1 MSLKHKMESGY
12 LIIDGAMGT
21 YLQKNGLKLG
31 ELPEI
36 LNFTRPE
43 LIEDIHV
50 KYLEAGANIISTN
63 TFGANRTKLKNS
75 GKTVTEVVT
84 QAVSLANR
92 AIDTFHNK
100 HHSYRESRQSVN
112 HKYVALDLGPIG
124 QLLEPMGTLSFNEA
138 YEIYKEQIV
147 AGVEAG
153 CDLFIIET
161 QTDLLE
167 LKCAILACKEH
178 SDLPIIATMS
188 FEQTGRT
195 FTGTDV
201 ESMVTLLE
209 ALEVDAL
216 GFNCSFGPAEM
227 IPLIERALTLTHK
240 PIVVQPNAGLPK
252 QIDEITVYDT
262 SANVYAGVM
271 KVIVAK
277 GVTIIGGCCGTDD
290 AYIATLTDIVA
301 NAPEI
306 IKREQ
311 KAFTKV
317 SSFAKTVTFGD
328 KPVVIGERLN
338 PTGKKRLKE
347 ALRNGE
353 TDYILREAI
362 SQVEQG
368 ASILDL
374 NIGLPELDE
383 AKLMPEFIKEI
394 QAILDIPIQI
404 DSSSVECI
412 ETAARCYNGKPLIN
426 SVSGKEDSL
435 NAILPIVKKYG
446 ACVLG
451 LTLDDE
457 GIPSKAEDRYA
468 IAEKIVHRAEALG
481 IPRENVLIDCLALTA
496 SAQQEDVIE
505 TLKAIKLVKSKLGV
519 KTVLGVSNVS
529 FGLPKR
535 ELINKTFLTMA
546 LYSGLDAPIL
556 NPGNEEMMAAIDA
569 YNVLVNNDV
578 RSEIYIEKHSKID
591 PSSTSSTSTA
601 NSKVNQLDLKQVI
614 LNGLKDLAVQNT
626 ELLLETLKP
635 MEIVDQIIIPTLNEV
650 GQSFESGKIFL
661 PQLIQS
667 AETVQQAF
675 ERLKLELKNEDG
687 PSLSKG
693 KIVLATVHH
702 DVHDIGK
709 NIVKVI
715 LQNYGYDVVDLG
727 KDVPPEVVLK
737 ACIEHNVKFVG
748 LSALMTST
756 VESMA
761 KTIKVLKAH
770 DSEIKVCVGGA
781 VLNPEYAEMIHAD
794 FYAKD
799 ARETAWIANTFFDV
813 KG

>member
-1 MSLKHKMESGY
+1 MSLKHKIETGY

-21 YLQKNGLKLG
+21 YLQKSGLKLG
-31 ELPEI
+31 ELPES
-36 LNFTRPE
+36 LNFTRAD
-43 LIEDIHV
+43 LIEEIHL

-63 TFGANRTKLKNS
+63 TFGANRIKLKDS
-75 GKTVTEVVT
+75 GKTVTEVVS
-84 QAVSLANR
+84 QAVSIANK
-92 AIDTFHNK
+92 AIDTFHIK
-100 HHSYRESRQSVN
+100 HHTYRESRQSVN

-138 YEIYKEQIV
+138 YEIYKEQII
-147 AGVEAG
+147 AGVDAG

-201 ESMVTLLE
+201 ASMVTLLE

-227 IPLIERALTLTHK
+227 LPLIGRALSLTHK

-262 SANVYAGVM
+262 SANIYAGIM
-271 KVIVAK
+271 KEIVAK

-290 AYIATLTDIVA
+290 TYIEPLKEIVA
-301 NAPEI
+301 NAPAI
-306 IKREQ
+306 VRREPRKITQ
-311 KAFTKV
+311 V
-317 SSFAKTVTFGD
+317 SSFAKTVAIGD
-328 KPVVIGERLN
+328 QPVVIGERLN

-394 QAILDIPIQI
+394 QSILDVPIQI
-404 DSSSVECI
+404 DSSSVACI

-457 GIPSKAEDRYA
+457 GIPSKAEDRFA

-505 TLKAIKLVKSKLGV
+505 TLKAIKLVKDRLGV

-556 NPGNEEMMAAIDA
+556 NPGNEEMMAAMDA
-569 YNVLVNNDV
+569 YNVLVYNDV
-578 RSEIYIEKHSKID
+578 RAENYIEKHSKVD
-591 PSSTSSTSTA
+591 PSSPSSTKP
-601 NSKVNQLDLKQVI
+601 KVSQLDLKQVI
-614 LNGLKDLAVQNT
+614 LNGLKDLAVQNV
-626 ELLLETLKP
+626 EFLLETMKP

-650 GQSFESGKIFL
+650 GQSFEIGKIFL

-675 ERLKLELKNEDG
+675 ERLKLELKNEEG

-693 KIVLATVHH
+693 KIVLATVQH

-737 ACIEHNVKFVG
+737 ACIDHDVKFVG

-770 DSEIKVCVGGA
+770 DQGIKVCVGGA
-781 VLNPEYAEMIHAD
+781 VLNPEYAKMIHAD

-799 ARETAWIANTFFDV
+799 ARETALIANDFFDE

>member
-1 MSLKHKMESGY
+1 MSLKSKIENEY
-12 LIIDGAMGT
+12 LIFDGAMGT
-21 YLQKNGLKLG
+21 YLQKSGLKLG
-31 ELPEI
+31 ELPEL
-36 LNFTRPE
+36 LNFTKAE
-43 LIEDIHV
+43 LIEDIHL
-50 KYLEAGANIISTN
+50 KYLEAGSDIITTN
-63 TFGANRTKLKNS
+63 TLGANRTKLNGS
-75 GKTVTEVVT
+75 GKTVEEVIH
-84 QAVSLANR
+84 QSVSLAHK
-92 AIDTFHNK
+92 AIDTFHSK
-100 HHSYRESRQSVN
+100 HHSYGESRHSKN

-124 QLLEPMGTLSFNEA
+124 QLLEPMGTLSFDEA
-138 YEIYKEQIV
+138 YDIYKEQVI
-147 AGVEAG
+147 AGVNAG
-153 CDLFIIET
+153 CDLFLLET

-167 LKCAILACKEH
+167 LKCGVLACKEN

-188 FEQTGRT
+188 FEPSGRT

-201 ESMVTLLE
+201 EAMVTLLE
-209 ALEVDAL
+209 ALEVDAF
-216 GFNCSFGPAEM
+216 GFNCSFGPKEM
-227 IPLIERALTLTHK
+227 LPLIRQALSLTHK

-252 QIDEITVYDT
+252 RIDNITVYDT
-262 SANVYAGVM
+262 NANVFASVM
-271 KVIVAK
+271 KEIVDK
-277 GVTIIGGCCGTDD
+277 GVTIIGGCCGTDES
-290 AYIATLTDIVA
+290 YIANLTEVVA
-301 NAPEI
+301 HAAPAL
-306 IKREQ
+306 KRAH
-311 KAFTKV
+311 KAITRV
-317 SSFAKTVTFGD
+317 SSFAKTVTLAD
-328 KPVVIGERLN
+328 QPIIIGERLN

-394 QAILDIPIQI
+394 QSILDVPIQI
-404 DSSSVECI
+404 DSSSVHCI
-412 ETAARCYNGKPLIN
+412 EASARRYNGKPLIN
-426 SVSGKEDSL
+426 SVSGKEESL
-435 NAILPIVKKYG
+435 KAILPIVKRYG
-446 ACVLG
+446 ACILG
-451 LTLDDE
+451 LTLDDD
-457 GIPSKAEDRYA
+457 GIPSKAEERFA
-468 IAEKIVHRAEALG
+468 IAEKIVNRAESLG

-505 TLKAIKLVKSKLGV
+505 TLKAIQLVKTKLGV

-535 ELINKTFLTMA
+535 ALINKTFLTMA

-578 RSEIYIEKHSKID
+578 RSERYIARHSNSE
-591 PSSTSSTSTA
+591 PSSE
-601 NSKVNQLDLKQVI
+601 SKAKVTQMDLKQVI
-614 LNGLKDLAVQNT
+614 LNGLKDLAVSNT

-650 GQSFESGKIFL
+650 GQSFESGKTFL

-667 AETVQQAF
+667 AETVQKAF
-675 ERLKLELKNEDG
+675 ERLKLELRNEGG

-693 KIVLATVHH
+693 KIVLATVQH

-727 KDVPPEVVLK
+727 KDVPPERVLK
-737 ACIEHNVKFVG
+737 ACIDHNVKFVG

-761 KTIKVLKAH
+761 KTIQVLKGH
-770 DSEIKVCVGGA
+770 DREIIVCVGGA
-781 VLNPEYAEMIHAD
+781 VLNPEYAKMIHAD

-799 ARETAWIANTFFDV
+799 ARETALIANAFFDK

>member
-1 MSLKHKMESGY
+1 MSLKHKIEKGY

-21 YLQKNGLKLG
+21 YLQKSGLKLG
-31 ELPEI
+31 ELPEM
-36 LNFTRPE
+36 LNFTRAE
-43 LIEDIHV
+43 LVEDIHM
-50 KYLEAGANIISTN
+50 KYLEAGADIISTN
-63 TFGANRTKLKNS
+63 TFGANRLKLKNS
-75 GKTVTEVVT
+75 GKTVSEVVW
-84 QAVSLANR
+84 QAVSLAHK
-92 AIDTFHNK
+92 AIDTFHEK
-100 HHSYRESRQSVN
+100 HQGCSKSEQTAN
-112 HKYVALDLGPIG
+112 PKYVALDLGPIG
-124 QLLEPMGTLSFNEA
+124 QLLEPMGTLPFDEA
-138 YEIYKEQIV
+138 YEIYKEQVI

-178 SDLPIIATMS
+178 SKLPIIATMS

-201 ESMVTLLE
+201 ASMVTLLE

-227 IPLIERALTLTHK
+227 LPLIDRVLSLTHK
-240 PIVVQPNAGLPK
+240 PIVIQPNAGLPK

-262 SANVYAGVM
+262 NANKYAEIM
-271 KVIVAK
+271 KTIVAK

-290 AYIATLTDIVA
+290 SYIATLTDIVA
-301 NAPEI
+301 NAPERV
-306 IKREQ
+306 KRER
-311 KAFTKV
+311 KSVTKV
-317 SSFAKTVTFGD
+317 SSFAKTVTLGD
-328 KPVVIGERLN
+328 NPVVIGERLN

-353 TDYILREAI
+353 KDYILREAI

-394 QAILDIPIQI
+394 QAILDVPIQI
-404 DSSSVECI
+404 DSSSVACI
-412 ETAARCYNGKPLIN
+412 EAAARSYNGKPLIN

-435 NAILPIVKKYG
+435 DAILPIVKRYG

-457 GIPSKAEDRYA
+457 GIPSKAEDRFA
-468 IAEKIVHRAEALG
+468 IAEKIVHRAESMG

-505 TLKAIKLVKSKLGV
+505 TLKAIQLVKRKLGV

-546 LYSGLDAPIL
+546 LFSGLDAPIL

-578 RSEIYIEKHSKID
+578 RSEIYIEKHSKVV
-591 PSSTSSTSTA
+591 PTNNPNPKPKSST
-601 NSKVNQLDLKQVI
+601 LDLKQVI

-675 ERLKLELKNEDG
+675 ERLKSELKNEEG
-687 PSLSKG
+687 PSLSRG

-715 LQNYGYDVVDLG
+715 LQNYGYDVIDLG

-737 ACIEHNVKFVG
+737 ACIEHDVKFVG

-761 KTIKVLKAH
+761 KTIRVLKAH
-770 DSEIKVCVGGA
+770 DAEIKICVGGA
-781 VLNPEYAEMIHAD
+781 VLNPEYAKMIHAD

-799 ARETAWIANTFFDV
+799 ARETAWIANTFFDI
-813 KG
+813 KS